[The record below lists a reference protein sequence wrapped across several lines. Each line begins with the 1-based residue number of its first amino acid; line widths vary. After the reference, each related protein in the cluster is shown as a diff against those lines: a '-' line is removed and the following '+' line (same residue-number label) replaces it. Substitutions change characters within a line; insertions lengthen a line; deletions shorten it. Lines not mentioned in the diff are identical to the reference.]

1 MLKHIT
7 RTVWII
13 SLISLFNDFSSEM
26 LYPILPLYLAQIGY
40 GSLLIGLL
48 EGVAE
53 CVAGLTKIY
62 MGSLSDSLQRRLP
75 FVQLGYFLSILSRP
89 LIGLTSL
96 PGLIFGGRSL
106 DRIGKGIRSGARDAL
121 LADESTPEHRGEVF
135 GFHRSMD
142 TAGAVLGPL
151 VAMAYLHY
159 HPESYRMLFLIT
171 LLPGLVAILFTFG
184 IKEKA
189 RMVQQKASYS
199 LRQHFAYMKQAP
211 KAYVQLLLLL
221 LLFSLV
227 NSSDMFLLLRAKEA
241 GFSEQMVLFFYLLF
255 NLSFTV
261 FAWPV
266 GRLSDRI
273 GRMKTLIAGLLVYAL
288 SYFLFAQAEQLGTF
302 VFAFVLYGL
311 FYAGV
316 QGIAKVLLIERAGAD
331 QKSSAI
337 GLYEGLNSF
346 VLLFANAA
354 AGWVWYAWGYKVML
368 TGSALLT
375 MVVVVL
381 LLMSYGKKQVEGSMG
396 MT

>member
-40 GSLLIGLL
+40 GSVLIGLL

-106 DRIGKGIRSGARDAL
+106 DRMGKGIRSGARDAL

-151 VAMAYLHY
+151 AAMAYLYY

-171 LLPGLVAILFTFG
+171 LLPGLVAILCTFG
-184 IKEKA
+184 LKEKA
-189 RMVQQKASYS
+189 RTVQQKASYS

-211 KAYVQLLLLL
+211 KTYVQLLLLL

-288 SYFLFAQAEQLGTF
+288 SYFLFAQTEQLGSF
-302 VFAFVLYGL
+302 VIAFVLYGL

-381 LLMSYGKKQVEGSMG
+381 LLVSYGKKQGERSMG